1 MILLLL
7 LHSSSPSGYASIY
20 LSIFRSRC
28 ETSFLHLP
36 PLSALDLQPRM
47 SSDKPVK
54 LIYGQRLTTF
64 KHKNSNLSK
73 DHAAF
78 KETSNPNPCNEAL
91 IPKHTPGTYLTP
103 QLKSY
108 TPYTHH
114 ILLNRTERNLNS
126 RMAIYLYTVQR
137 ATPRQS
143 YVTYIALQKLLEP
156 LFKIR
161 NPQTL
166 TLKPINLKPS
176 SL

>member
-1 MILLLL
+1 
-7 LHSSSPSGYASIY
+7 
-20 LSIFRSRC
+20 
-28 ETSFLHLP
+28 
-36 PLSALDLQPRM
+36 M
-47 SSDKPVK
+47 SSDKPVN

-126 RMAIYLYTVQR
+126 RMAILIHPSARNASTILCNLHSPPKASR
-137 ATPRQS
+137 TPLQNPKPTN
-143 YVTYIALQKLLEP
+143 TYIKAHKSKALQP
-156 LFKIR
+156 INTCSWSPQAHSTIIIIR
-161 NPQTL
+161 NPKRVQRL
-166 TLKPINLKPS
+166 GNLLRPCIR
-176 SL
+176 